1 MCGLT
6 APIEVERRHA
16 QHVRLIMTKP
26 SGARPLVI
34 VAAAALV
41 RSDGRLLL
49 AQRPVG
55 KSMAGLWEFPGGKVE
70 ASESP
75 QGALVREL
83 REELSLHVAERDLEA
98 FAFASHAYETFHLL
112 MPVFMARRWEGEL
125 EPREGQQ
132 LAWVSADEIRRY
144 PAPEADLPLF
154 ERFIDW
160 TKAGRA

>member
-1 MCGLT
+1 
-6 APIEVERRHA
+6 
-16 QHVRLIMTKP
+16 
-26 SGARPLVI
+26 
-34 VAAAALV
+34 
-41 RSDGRLLL
+41 
-49 AQRPVG
+49 
-55 KSMAGLWEFPGGKVE
+55 MAGLWEFPGGKIE
-70 ASESP
+70 AGESP

-83 REELSLHVAERDLEA
+83 REELGLQVAERDLEA
-98 FAFASHAYETFHLL
+98 FAFASHGYETFHLL

>member
-1 MCGLT
+1 
-6 APIEVERRHA
+6 
-16 QHVRLIMTKP
+16 
-26 SGARPLVI
+26 
-34 VAAAALV
+34 
-41 RSDGRLLL
+41 
-49 AQRPVG
+49 
-55 KSMAGLWEFPGGKVE
+55 MAGLWEFPGGKVE
-70 ASESP
+70 AGESP

-83 REELSLHVAERDLEA
+83 REELGLLVAERNLEA